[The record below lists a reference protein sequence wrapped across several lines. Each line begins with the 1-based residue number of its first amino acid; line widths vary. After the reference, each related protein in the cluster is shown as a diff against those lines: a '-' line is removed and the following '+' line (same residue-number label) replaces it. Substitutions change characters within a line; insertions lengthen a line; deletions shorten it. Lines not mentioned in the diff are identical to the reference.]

1 MRQPKPDAGVAP
13 VVQLTHV
20 RRMIGQQLWTDFD
33 PPDWIAGGG
42 LLNRSG
48 KLVGVHA
55 GRSSFGG
62 AVYGQLTNAQ
72 SFLGRLKNGEV
83 WGRWLRGSSPVTG
96 AALTTSPDGLKI
108 LSLASGSSAAQAGLQ
123 LGDVVVRIDGKPSQV
138 PDDLYQALAE
148 KDPGA
153 ALSVEFRR
161 SANAGTVNV
170 ALSPR
175 TP

>member
-1 MRQPKPDAGVAP
+1 
-13 VVQLTHV
+13 
-20 RRMIGQQLWTDFD
+20 
-33 PPDWIAGGG
+33 
-42 LLNRSG
+42 
-48 KLVGVHA
+48 
-55 GRSSFGG
+55 
-62 AVYGQLTNAQ
+62 LTNAQ

-96 AALTTSPDGLKI
+96 AVLTSSPDGLKI
-108 LSLASGSSAAQAGLQ
+108 LSLADKSSAAQAGLQ
-123 LGDVVVRIDGKPSQV
+123 PGDILVRIDGKSAHV

-161 SANAGTVNV
+161 NGNAGTVNV
-170 ALSPR
+170 PLSPR